1 VNITDI
7 EAPLDIIAKTCGCEK
22 DRRSKKITYSIVDQY
37 HSVCLDKIAI
47 IAAELAA
54 CEGLLRHTTGEID
67 RKIVEIEIMQ
77 LRTVK
82 HSLEEMSN
90 NLYINDIL
98 EEAIAANHHLK
109 IQEMQKEFRN
119 IVAHE
124 LRNSVTPI
132 LGLAEILEARLLENK
147 NGKIDLQ
154 GQEFEIILRSAKRLQ
169 LLATNMFDS
178 ILLN

>member
-1 VNITDI
+1 MFV
-7 EAPLDIIAKTCGCEK
+7 
-22 DRRSKKITYSIVDQY
+22 
-37 HSVCLDKIAI
+37 DKIDI

-54 CEGLLRHTTGEID
+54 CEGLLRHTTDEVD
-67 RKIVEIEIMQ
+67 RKIVEIEIMR

-82 HSLEEMSN
+82 NSLEEMSN

-98 EEAIAANHHLK
+98 EEAIAANNHLK

-132 LGLAEILEARLLENK
+132 LTAFSAVIC
-147 NGKIDLQ
+147 I
-154 GQEFEIILRSAKRLQ
+154 RS
-169 LLATNMFDS
+169 
-178 ILLN
+178 

>member
-37 HSVCLDKIAI
+37 HSVCIVKIDI
-47 IAAELAA
+47 IVAELDA
-54 CEGLLRHTTGEID
+54 CERLLRHTTDEVD
-67 RKIVEIEIMQ
+67 REIVEIEITQ
-77 LRTVK
+77 SSTVK
-82 HSLEEMSN
+82 NSLEEISN

-119 IVAHE
+119 IVTHE
-124 LRNSVTPI
+124 LRNSITPI
-132 LGLAEILEARLLENK
+132 L
-147 NGKIDLQ
+147 DW
-154 GQEFEIILRSAKRLQ
+154 
-169 LLATNMFDS
+169 
-178 ILLN
+178 